1 MDNIFVE
8 LPPKK
13 RASNNKVDESD
24 LDLKNLFSTEEE
36 GEFLGFENFDSPEN
50 SNYNELR
57 ALFSTDDVE
66 EEFHGFET
74 SVNLEQIFLSDK
86 SCDDDEVFIGF

>member
-1 MDNIFVE
+1 MN
-8 LPPKK
+8 
-13 RASNNKVDESD
+13 
-24 LDLKNLFSTEEE
+24 
-36 GEFLGFENFDSPEN
+36 
-50 SNYNELR
+50 LR
-57 ALFSTDDVE
+57 AFFSTDDVE